1 MSSKERTTDKKIDR
15 LVTVKFLYDQ
25 RITELDVQLVHELA
39 LAALRPETTPEAK
52 RPKTALGPG
61 SWDRSSRGGAG
72 AGAGAESA
80 RTVPGGQGLE
90 NHG

>member
-25 RITELDVQLVHELA
+25 RITANWMSNWFMNLHLQPA
-39 LAALRPETTPEAK
+39 GRETTPEAK

-61 SWDRSSRGGAG
+61 SWDRSSRGG
-72 AGAGAESA
+72 
-80 RTVPGGQGLE
+80 GGGGGGGGKSLAAKGLE